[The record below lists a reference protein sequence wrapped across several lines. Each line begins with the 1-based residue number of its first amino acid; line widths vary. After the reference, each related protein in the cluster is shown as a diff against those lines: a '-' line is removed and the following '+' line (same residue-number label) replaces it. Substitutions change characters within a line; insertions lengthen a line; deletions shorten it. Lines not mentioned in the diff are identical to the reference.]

1 MNGEALERA
10 AQGGGGVII
19 PGDLNIALRDV
30 GNLLVI
36 GGWSDRMILEIFS
49 NFGDSM
55 ILSSSLG

>member
-1 MNGEALERA
+1 MNGEALEQA
-10 AQGGGGVII
+10 AQGGGGVTI
-19 PGDLNIALRDV
+19 PGDLNVALRDV

-36 GGWSDRMILEIFS
+36 GGWSDWMILEIFS